1 MEFEKFNQE
10 ELKNEEMIE
19 RLIKEHLKIE
29 DPIEQKKMK
38 KLLIYQILH

>member
-1 MEFEKFNQE
+1 MEFKKFNQE

-29 DPIEQKKMK
+29 DPVQQENMK
-38 KLLIYQILH
+38 KLLIYQVLH